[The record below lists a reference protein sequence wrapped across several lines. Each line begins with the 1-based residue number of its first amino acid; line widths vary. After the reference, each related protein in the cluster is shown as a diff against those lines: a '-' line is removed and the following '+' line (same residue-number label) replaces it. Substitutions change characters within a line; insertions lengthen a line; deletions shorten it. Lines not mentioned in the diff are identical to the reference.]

1 MFHFTTPDMQVFHFT
16 TYMQVCGVVQEPWI
30 GSQSVLQIAK
40 KNKQQIERIFGK
52 SSLTPVP
59 VFRPTEQ
66 DLNTENLKWKIP

>member
-40 KNKQQIERIFGK
+40 KNKQQIERI
-52 SSLTPVP
+52 LI
-59 VFRPTEQ
+59 
-66 DLNTENLKWKIP
+66 W

>member
-40 KNKQQIERIFGK
+40 KNKQQIE
-52 SSLTPVP
+52 SLGYLVNPHLRQCLYLGLQSRT
-59 VFRPTEQ
+59 
-66 DLNTENLKWKIP
+66 